1 MLSRFSLPD
10 ERRTNN
16 LDSSRGR
23 VEELNQ
29 GPPDFKSS
37 ALNDLATLP
46 FQTFQTLGQTD
57 MQTDGM
63 AFRDRQTERETS
75 RQTDR
80 QPDRETSRQTD
91 RQTDGPDGK

>member
-1 MLSRFSLPD
+1 M
-10 ERRTNN
+10 
-16 LDSSRGR
+16 
-23 VEELNQ
+23 EELNQ

-63 AFRDRQTERETS
+63 AFRDRQREK
-75 RQTDR
+75 RA
-80 QPDRETSRQTD
+80 D
-91 RQTDGPDGK
+91 RQTDSQTEKRADRQTDKQTALTENEH